1 MQTSIENYK
10 KLKKKFID
18 NLFFNEISQ
27 EQKIIGKKESELK
40 NLRELAFKKEIK
52 NSNRDLNNVRD
63 IGKSVSKDEEFY
75 NLDDIPNYD
84 ENDENV

>member
-18 NLFFNEISQ
+18 NLFSHEISQ
-27 EQKIIGKKESELK
+27 EQKVIVKKENELK
-40 NLRELAFKKEIK
+40 HLRELAFKKEIK
-52 NSNRDLNNVRD
+52 NNNMDLNNLKD
-63 IGKSVSKDEEFY
+63 IGKSASKDEDFY